1 MNVSTSAGTNL
12 GARMSVPVLF
22 LIPTLIWGST
32 WLGITF
38 QLGTV
43 APEVS
48 VCYRFALA
56 STLLALWC
64 RATGRSL
71 RFSLRDHAFLA
82 GLGVLMMGFNYI
94 WIYRAEQILTSGLV
108 AVLFATL
115 VFMSPVAMRLAY
127 GTPLRV
133 RTFVAATF
141 GVTGV
146 ALLFLPELHQARS
159 GGAAA
164 WGIVLTLAATASCAI
179 GNLIAI
185 RNHRAGFPT
194 LPATAWGLGYGAL
207 LAAVVAVVQGEP
219 WTFDAN
225 PRYVISLLYLAVFGS
240 VIAFGVY
247 FTLLN
252 RVGAGPASYT
262 TVSTPIIAMA
272 MSTLFEG
279 YRWSWVA
286 VLGVVLAA
294 FGNWL
299 ALRQPARGKAAK
311 EPTTPA

>member
-1 MNVSTSAGTNL
+1 MSTPL
-12 GARMSVPVLF
+12 LF

-32 WLGITF
+32 WLAITF
-38 QLGTV
+38 QLGAV

-56 STLLALWC
+56 ALALAAWC
-64 RATGRSL
+64 ALTGRSL
-71 RFSLRDHAFLA
+71 RFSWRNHGYLA

-94 WIYRAEQILTSGLV
+94 WIYRAEQNITSGLV

-115 VFMSPVAMRLAY
+115 VFMSPVAMRVAY

-141 GVTGV
+141 GVSGV
-146 ALLFLPELHQARS
+146 ALLFLPEIQQAQE
-159 GGAAA
+159 GGAVAY
-164 WGIVLTLAATASCAI
+164 GIGLTLAATASATT

-185 RNHRAGFPT
+185 RNHRAGFAT
-194 LPATAWGLGYGAL
+194 LPTTVWGLAYGAT
-207 LAAVVAVVQGEP
+207 LAGVVAIVQGTP
-219 WTFDAN
+219 WTFD
-225 PRYVISLLYLAVFGS
+225 PRLPYVLSLVYLALLGS

-247 FTLLN
+247 FTLLH

-262 TVSTPIIAMA
+262 TVATPVIAML

-279 YRWSWVA
+279 YRWTWTA
-286 VLGVVLAA
+286 GLGVALAV
-294 FGNWL
+294 FGVWL
-299 ALRQPARGKAAK
+299 ALRPARGR
-311 EPTTPA
+311 TS